1 MANRAAKPF
10 KYRGQWR
17 GQVTLDNGQRPSAD
31 FERYDDAKEWM
42 SEQLANANS
51 EHQPELGGP
60 KQASLAQALAHYA
73 GLNTITKGGYAAE
86 LDRINHYLVADG
98 LSALKIVCKDGKR
111 ELIEKPAGKL
121 PSAFEAHKE
130 NRLNQRVETYKQLSL
145 LAKRSC
151 SALCTADFRRLMV
164 CMKSEGLSDSTIQKE
179 IALLKHLFNT
189 AAKEW
194 NWKGFENPC
203 VGLKLG
209 GSKQRFVFLT
219 STQQLALR
227 EALSECDNP
236 YFWPLVEICI
246 GTTLRKGSLLQ
257 MTRSNVDLDGRVAVL
272 PSKTGTVSIPLSL
285 KVVQVLRDMPQHE
298 SGKYFPM
305 SGNAVDMAWDGVRIK
320 IGMPDLQFKDLRH
333 VGATALARAGA
344 NSHQLQKVLGHKS
357 SRQAEIYVNL
367 VGADTLEFLDR
378 IAPGQTVYQV
388 PAPSTGSAEDILKR
402 NRTRRLSDA
411 LIARIKTAQSDG
423 PESEPSAAAQEAQ
436 EAVASDATA
445 VFLARHA
452 DAFEAAQEQTH
463 NDQARIEA
471 QQLQSASTKERDDAR
486 EASAEGLTQGSD
498 SACEPEGAAHE
509 QERATGTHGLGAN
522 KSGTPNNVIRF
533 DFRRKT

>member
-1 MANRAAKPF
+1 MANRVAKPF
-10 KYRGQWR
+10 KYRGRWR
-17 GQVTLDNGQRPSAD
+17 AQPTLANGLRPAQD
-31 FERYDDAKEWM
+31 FDTYDAAKTCITD
-42 SEQLANANS
+42 QLANANT

-98 LSALKIVCKDGKR
+98 LSALKIVAKDGKR
-111 ELIEKPAGKL
+111 ELLTKPQGKL

-130 NRLNQRVETYKQLSL
+130 NRLNQRKETYKQLSM

-151 SALCTADFRRLMV
+151 STLCTADFRRLMV
-164 CMKSEGLSDSTIQKE
+164 AMEKEGLSESTIQKE
-179 IALLKHLFNT
+179 IALLKHLFNV

-219 STQQLALR
+219 SAQQLALR

-246 GTTLRKGSLLQ
+246 QTTLRKGSLMK
-257 MTRSNVDLDGRVAVL
+257 MTRTNVDLDGRVAVL

-285 KVVQVLRDMPQHE
+285 KAVRLLRDMPVHP

-305 SGNAVDMAWDGVRIK
+305 SGNAVGMAWEGVRQK
-320 IGMPDLQFKDLRH
+320 IGMPELQFKDLRH

-367 VGADTLEFLDR
+367 VGADTLAFLDR
-378 IAPGQTVYQV
+378 IAPDQTVYQV
-388 PAPSTGSAEDILKR
+388 PVPATESGEGILKR
-402 NRTRRLSDA
+402 NRSRRLSDA
-411 LIARIKTAQSDG
+411 LIERIKTAQSDTPVG
-423 PESEPSAAAQEAQ
+423 DPIVVAQDPAD
-436 EAVASDATA
+436 SDATA
-445 VFLARHA
+445 VFLAQHA
-452 DAFEAAQEQTH
+452 EPIEPAPEPAH
-463 NDQARIEA
+463 NCQARDDA
-471 QQLQSASTKERDDAR
+471 QQLQSASTTNAKGNAAC
-486 EASAEGLTQGSD
+486 EAGAAGLTQGAD
-498 SACEPEGAAHE
+498 SAGEPEVATPE
-509 QERATGTHGLGAN
+509 QERATGTHGLLAE
-522 KSGTPNNVIRF
+522 KSGTPNNVVRV
-533 DFRRKT
+533 DFRRKN

>member
-1 MANRAAKPF
+1 MANRVAKPF
-10 KYRGQWR
+10 KYRGRWR
-17 GQVTLDNGQRPSAD
+17 AQPTLANGQRPAQD
-31 FERYDDAKEWM
+31 FDTYDAAKKCITD
-42 SEQLANANS
+42 QLANANS

-98 LSALKIVCKDGKR
+98 LSALKIVAKDGKR
-111 ELIEKPAGKL
+111 ELVTKSAGKL
-121 PSAFEAHKE
+121 PSVFEAHKE
-130 NRLNQRVETYKQLSL
+130 NRLNQRKETYKQLCL

-151 SALCTADFRRLMV
+151 SSLCTADFRRLMV
-164 CMKSEGLSDSTIQKE
+164 CMKNEGLSDSTIQKE

-189 AAKEW
+189 AATEW

-219 STQQLALR
+219 SAQQLALR

-236 YFWPLVEICI
+236 YFWPLVETSI

-257 MTRSNVDLDGRVAVL
+257 MTRSNVDLEGRVAVL

-285 KVVQVLRDMPQHE
+285 KVVQVLLDMPEHDT
-298 SGKYFPM
+298 GKYFPM
-305 SGNAVDMAWDGVRIK
+305 SGNAVDMAWDGVRRK
-320 IGMPDLQFKDLRH
+320 IGMPELQFKDLRH

-388 PAPSTGSAEDILKR
+388 PVPATDSGEDILKR
-402 NRTRRLSDA
+402 NRSRRLSDA
-411 LIARIKTAQSDG
+411 LIERIKTAHSDAPVG
-423 PESEPSAAAQEAQ
+423 DPI
-436 EAVASDATA
+436 AVVQDPADSDATA
-445 VFLARHA
+445 VFLAQHA
-452 DAFEAAQEQTH
+452 EPSEPAAEPAPNRWT
-463 NDQARIEA
+463 
-471 QQLQSASTKERDDAR
+471 RDDAQQMQI
-486 EASAEGLTQGSD
+486 ASTTNAMGNAACDHSASGLVQVAD
-498 SACEPEGAAHE
+498 SACEPEVVVSE
-509 QERATGTHGLGAN
+509 QAQATGTHGFRAE
-522 KSGTPNNVIRF
+522 KSGAPNNVIRV
-533 DFRRKT
+533 DFRSNN

>member
-10 KYRGQWR
+10 KYRGRWR
-17 GQVTLDNGQRPSAD
+17 AQPTLANGQRPAQD
-31 FERYDDAKEWM
+31 FDTYDAAKSCI
-42 SEQLANANS
+42 SEKLANANS
-51 EHQPELGGP
+51 EHLPELGGP
-60 KQASLAQALAHYA
+60 KRASLAQALAHYA

-246 GTTLRKGSLLQ
+246 GTTLRRGSLLQ

-305 SGNAVDMAWDGVRIK
+305 SGSRLACFQAECKQCSCLGRVRVRSTRWPGHREFVSK
-320 IGMPDLQFKDLRH
+320 R
-333 VGATALARAGA
+333 VLARVAAFMGA
-344 NSHQLQKVLGHKS
+344 Y
-357 SRQAEIYVNL
+357 A
-367 VGADTLEFLDR
+367 
-378 IAPGQTVYQV
+378 
-388 PAPSTGSAEDILKR
+388 
-402 NRTRRLSDA
+402 
-411 LIARIKTAQSDG
+411 AQSLSLHQYG
-423 PESEPSAAAQEAQ
+423 FKYIIP
-436 EAVASDATA
+436 
-445 VFLARHA
+445 
-452 DAFEAAQEQTH
+452 
-463 NDQARIEA
+463 
-471 QQLQSASTKERDDAR
+471 
-486 EASAEGLTQGSD
+486 
-498 SACEPEGAAHE
+498 
-509 QERATGTHGLGAN
+509 HGLGRPF
-522 KSGTPNNVIRF
+522 S
-533 DFRRKT
+533 RRLCC